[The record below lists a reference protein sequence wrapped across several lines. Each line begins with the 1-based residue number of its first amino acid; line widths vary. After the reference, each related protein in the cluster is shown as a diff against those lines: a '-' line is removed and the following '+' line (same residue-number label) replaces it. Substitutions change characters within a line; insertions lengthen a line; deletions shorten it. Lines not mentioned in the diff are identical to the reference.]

1 MELWNGFGNSFSA
14 YILNKHKYIKKRKTM
29 KLNFT
34 RALIALAVVT
44 LSYTACQKSGTK
56 PSTTSTTSTK
66 TTVNEDALA
75 ITMATNI
82 YKSMTGG
89 YGGAN
94 INQGMQAPQSIAAK
108 GGNKLQLDAVSSL
121 CGYVIDSTYSATTN
135 ANDTTS
141 FVSTKFK
148 FVFKCIGGSKV
159 NGYSCYDSVF
169 TQSYNSAFVNTTD
182 VIQDYN
188 VIAKDSTFK
197 LYACDGRIIC
207 HNSTLVNPTASAIQV
222 YHAIN
227 CDYKIA
233 GLVVDVKNGTPV
245 ILAGFATYVCSTNDI
260 DPATGPD
267 GIAINYTGN
276 IIFLGNN
283 LARLK
288 IDPNHIYTINLVTG
302 VITARG

>member
-1 MELWNGFGNSFSA
+1 
-14 YILNKHKYIKKRKTM
+14 M

-56 PSTTSTTSTK
+56 PTTSTTSTK

-75 ITMATNI
+75 SAMAVNI

-89 YGGAN
+89 FGGAN

-135 ANDTTS
+135 TNDTTN
-141 FVSTKFK
+141 FTSTKFK
-148 FVFKCIGGSKV
+148 FVFKCVGGSKV

-169 TQSYNSAFVNTTD
+169 TQSYNSAFVNTND

-188 VIAKDSTFK
+188 VIASDSTFK
-197 LYACDGRIIC
+197 LFACDGRIVC
-207 HNSTLVNPTASAIQV
+207 HNSTLVNPTPTAIQV

-233 GLVVDVKNGTPV
+233 GMIISIKSGTPD
-245 ILAGFATYVCSTNDI
+245 ILAGVATYVCSTNDI

-267 GIAINYTGN
+267 GVAINYTGN
-276 IIFLGNN
+276 IIFLGNHM
-283 LARLK
+283 ARLK
-288 IDPNHIYTINLVTG
+288 INPNHIYTINLLTG
-302 VITARG
+302 AITARN

>member
-1 MELWNGFGNSFSA
+1 
-14 YILNKHKYIKKRKTM
+14 M

-56 PSTTSTTSTK
+56 PTTSTTSTK

-75 ITMATNI
+75 STMAVDI

-89 YGGAN
+89 FGGAN

-135 ANDTTS
+135 TNDTTN
-141 FVSTKFK
+141 FTSTKFK
-148 FVFKCIGGSKV
+148 FVFKCVGGSKV

-169 TQSYNSAFVNTTD
+169 TQSYNSAFVNTND

-188 VIAKDSTFK
+188 VIASDSTFK
-197 LYACDGRIIC
+197 LFACDGRIVC
-207 HNSTLVNPTASAIQV
+207 HNSTLVNPTPTAIQV

-227 CDYKIA
+227 CDF
-233 GLVVDVKNGTPV
+233 
-245 ILAGFATYVCSTNDI
+245 LAGVATYVCSTNDI

-267 GIAINYTGN
+267 GVAINYTGN
-276 IIFLGNN
+276 IIFLGNHM
-283 LARLK
+283 ARLK
-288 IDPNHIYTINLVTG
+288 INPNHIYTINLLTG
-302 VITARG
+302 AITARN